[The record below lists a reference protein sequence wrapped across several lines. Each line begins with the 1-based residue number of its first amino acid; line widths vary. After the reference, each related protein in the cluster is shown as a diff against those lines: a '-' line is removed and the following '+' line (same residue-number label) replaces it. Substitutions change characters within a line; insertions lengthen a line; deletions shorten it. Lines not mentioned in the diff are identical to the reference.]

1 MTNPAHPTA
10 RPAGQSQLPLAGLT
24 VVDLTRVLSG
34 PYCTMMLADLG
45 ARVIKIEHP
54 DGGDD
59 SRQVGPFVDGESAYF
74 ASINR
79 NKESIALDLKQP
91 DDRKVLEKMLETAD
105 VLVENFRAGVMEKLG
120 YTWETL
126 HTRYPRLVFASISG
140 FGQTGPYRSRPAY
153 DMVVQAMG
161 GLMSVTGE
169 VGGNPARVGVS
180 IGDIGAGLYATIGI
194 QSALLKRA
202 ATGLGERVD
211 ISMLDCQVALLE
223 NPIARYSATGGVPK
237 PLGTR
242 HPSITPF
249 DMFATRD
256 GFIVIA
262 VGNDALFATLCAAL
276 GREEWARDPRFA
288 TVPARNEHHAVLKA
302 ALEARLADA
311 TTAEWE
317 AALEAAG
324 VPHGPLNGVPELVEN
339 PHVAARGM
347 LLDIGIGDGK
357 ALRVAGNPVKIGTTA
372 MLSGVRNPPALDQ
385 DRERLL
391 AEFGAQGGPPDQVS
405 RA

>member
-1 MTNPAHPTA
+1 M
-10 RPAGQSQLPLAGLT
+10 PLAGLT

-79 NKESIALDLKQP
+79 NKESIALDLKQA

-105 VLVENFRAGVMEKLG
+105 VLIENFRAGVMEKLG
-120 YTWETL
+120 YTWAAL
-126 HTRYPRLVFASISG
+126 HARYPRLVFASISG
-140 FGQTGPYRSRPAY
+140 FGQTGPYRNRPAY

-169 VGGNPARVGVS
+169 AGGNPARVGVS

-262 VGNDALFATLCAAL
+262 VGNDALFTTLCTAL
-276 GREEWARDPRFA
+276 GREEWARDARFA
-288 TVPARNEHHAVLKA
+288 TVPARNDHHAALKE

-317 AALEAAG
+317 ATLEAAG

-339 PHVAARGM
+339 AHVAARGM
-347 LLDIGIGDGK
+347 LLDIGIGNGK
-357 ALRVAGNPVKIGTTA
+357 ALRVAGNPVKIGTA
-372 MLSGVRNPPALDQ
+372 DALSGVRNPPALDQ
-385 DRERLL
+385 DRARLL
-391 AEFGAQGGPPDQVS
+391 AEFRV
-405 RA
+405 

>member
-1 MTNPAHPTA
+1 MTTA
-10 RPAGQSQLPLAGLT
+10 SGQLPLAGLT
-24 VVDLTRVLSG
+24 VVDLTRVLAG

-45 ARVIKIEHP
+45 ARVIKIENP
-54 DGGDD
+54 AGGDD

-79 NKESIALDLKQP
+79 NKESIALDLKNP
-91 DDRKVLEKMLETAD
+91 DDRKVLDRMLATAD

-120 YTWETL
+120 YTWEAL
-126 HTRYPRLVFASISG
+126 HARYPRLVYASISG
-140 FGQTGPYRSRPAY
+140 FGQTGPYRARPAY

-169 VGGNPARVGVS
+169 AGGNPARVGVS

-194 QSALLKRA
+194 QSALLERVQ
-202 ATGLGERVD
+202 TGLGERVD

-249 DMFATRD
+249 DMFATSD

-262 VGNDALFATLCAAL
+262 VGNDALFAKLCDAL
-276 GREEWARDPRFA
+276 GRGEWAQEERFA
-288 TVPARNEHHAVLKA
+288 TVPARNEHHVALKA
-302 ALEARLADA
+302 CLEQRLADA
-311 TTAEWE
+311 STAEWE
-317 AALEAAG
+317 AVLEAAG
-324 VPHGPLNGVPELVEN
+324 VPHGPMNSVPQLVSN
-339 PHVAARGM
+339 PHVQSRGM
-347 LLDIGIGDGK
+347 ILDIGIGDGK
-357 ALRVAGNPVKIGTTA
+357 ALQVAGNPVKIGTVEA
-372 MLSGVRNPPALDQ
+372 LSGVRNPPALDQ

-391 AEFGAQGGPPDQVS
+391 AEFCG
-405 RA
+405 

>member
-1 MTNPAHPTA
+1 MTKEC
-10 RPAGQSQLPLAGLT
+10 GQLPLAGIT
-24 VVDLTRVLSG
+24 VVDLTRVLAG

-45 ARVIKIEHP
+45 ARVIKVENP
-54 DGGDD
+54 NGGDD

-79 NKESIALDLKQP
+79 NKESIALDLKNP
-91 DDRKVLEKMLETAD
+91 ADRKVLDRMLASAD

-120 YTWETL
+120 FTWEDL
-126 HTRYPRLVFASISG
+126 HARYPRLVYASISG
-140 FGQTGPYRSRPAY
+140 FGQTGPYRNRPAY

-194 QSALLKRA
+194 QSALFKRVH
-202 ATGLGERVD
+202 TGVGERVD

-249 DMFATRD
+249 DMFATKD

-262 VGNDALFATLCAAL
+262 VGNDALFTKLCNAL
-276 GREEWARDPRFA
+276 GRSEWAQEARFA
-288 TVPARNEHHAVLKA
+288 TVPSRNEHHVALKA
-302 ALEARLADA
+302 CLESRLADA
-311 TTAEWE
+311 TTSEWE
-317 AALEAAG
+317 TVLEAAG
-324 VPHGPLNGVPELVEN
+324 VPHGPMNSVPQLVSN
-339 PHVAARGM
+339 PHVQARGM
-347 LLDIGIGDGK
+347 ILDIGIGDGK
-357 ALRVAGNPVKIGTTA
+357 ALQIAGNPVKIGA
-372 MLSGVRNPPALDQ
+372 AAVLSGVRNPPALDQ

-391 AEFGAQGGPPDQVS
+391 AEFAG
-405 RA
+405 

>member
-1 MTNPAHPTA
+1 MTKEC
-10 RPAGQSQLPLAGLT
+10 GQLPLAGIT
-24 VVDLTRVLSG
+24 VVDLTRVLAG

-45 ARVIKIEHP
+45 ARVIKIENP

-79 NKESIALDLKQP
+79 NKESIALDLKKP
-91 DDRKVLEKMLETAD
+91 ADRKVLDRMLATAD

-120 YTWETL
+120 FTWEDL
-126 HTRYPRLVFASISG
+126 HARYPRLVYASISG
-140 FGQTGPYRSRPAY
+140 FGQTGPYRNRPAY

-194 QSALLKRA
+194 QSALLKRLH
-202 ATGLGERVD
+202 TGLGERVD

-223 NPIARYSATGGVPK
+223 NPIARYSATGSVPK

-249 DMFATRD
+249 DMFATKD

-262 VGNDALFATLCAAL
+262 VGNDALFTKLCNAL
-276 GREEWARDPRFA
+276 GRSEWAQETRFA
-288 TVPARNEHHAVLKA
+288 TVPSRNEHHVALKA
-302 ALEARLADA
+302 CLESRLADA
-311 TTAEWE
+311 TTSEWE
-317 AALEAAG
+317 TLLEAAG
-324 VPHGPLNGVPELVEN
+324 VPHGPMNSVPQLVSN
-339 PHVAARGM
+339 PHVQARGM
-347 LLDIGIGDGK
+347 ILDIGIGDGK
-357 ALRVAGNPVKIGTTA
+357 ALQIAGNPVKIGA
-372 MLSGVRNPPALDQ
+372 ASVLSGVRNPPALDQ

-391 AEFGAQGGPPDQVS
+391 AEFAG
-405 RA
+405 

>member
-1 MTNPAHPTA
+1 M
-10 RPAGQSQLPLAGLT
+10 
-24 VVDLTRVLSG
+24 VDLTRVLSG

-79 NKESIALDLKQP
+79 NKESIALDLKQA

-105 VLVENFRAGVMEKLG
+105 VLIENFRAGVMEKLG
-120 YTWETL
+120 YTWAAL
-126 HTRYPRLVFASISG
+126 HARYPRLVFASISG
-140 FGQTGPYRSRPAY
+140 FGQTGPYRNRPAY

-169 VGGNPARVGVS
+169 AGGNPARVGVS

-262 VGNDALFATLCAAL
+262 VGNDALFTTLCTAL
-276 GREEWARDPRFA
+276 GREEWARDARFA
-288 TVPARNEHHAVLKA
+288 TVPARNDHHAALKE

-317 AALEAAG
+317 ATLEAAG

-339 PHVAARGM
+339 AHVAARGM
-347 LLDIGIGDGK
+347 LLDIGIGNGK
-357 ALRVAGNPVKIGTTA
+357 ALRVAGNPVKIGTA
-372 MLSGVRNPPALDQ
+372 DALSGVRNPPALDQ
-385 DRERLL
+385 DRARLL
-391 AEFGAQGGPPDQVS
+391 AEFRV
-405 RA
+405 

>member
-1 MTNPAHPTA
+1 MSKECA
-10 RPAGQSQLPLAGLT
+10 QLPLAGIT

-34 PYCTMMLADLG
+34 PYCTMMLADMG
-45 ARVIKIEHP
+45 ARVIKIENP
-54 DGGDD
+54 AGGDD

-79 NKESIALDLKQP
+79 NKESIALDLK
-91 DDRKVLEKMLETAD
+91 DAGDRQVLERMLATAD

-120 YTWETL
+120 FTWEDL
-126 HTRYPRLVFASISG
+126 HARYPRLVYASISG
-140 FGQTGPYRSRPAY
+140 FGQTGPYRARPAY

-169 VGGNPARVGVS
+169 LGGNPARVGVS

-194 QSALLKRA
+194 QSALLRRA
-202 ATGLGERVD
+202 QTGLGERVD
-211 ISMLDCQVALLE
+211 IAMLDCQVALLE
-223 NPIARYSATGGVPK
+223 NPIARYSATGGVPQ

-262 VGNDALFATLCAAL
+262 VGNDALFGKLCVAL
-276 GREEWARDPRFA
+276 GRSEWAQEERFA
-288 TVPARNEHHAVLKA
+288 TVPARNEHHAALKTC
-302 ALEARLADA
+302 LESRLADA

-317 AALEAAG
+317 AILEAAG
-324 VPHGPLNGVPELVEN
+324 VPHGPMNTVPQLVSN
-339 PHVAARGM
+339 PHVRARGM
-347 LLDIGIGDGK
+347 ILEIGIGDGK
-357 ALRVAGNPVKIGTTA
+357 SLQVAGNPVKFGSTEA
-372 MLSGVRNPPALDQ
+372 LSGVRNPPVLDQ

-391 AEFGAQGGPPDQVS
+391 AEFGG
-405 RA
+405 

>member
-1 MTNPAHPTA
+1 MM
-10 RPAGQSQLPLAGLT
+10 REDGRLPLAGIT

-34 PYCTMMLADLG
+34 PYCTMMLADMG
-45 ARVIKIEHP
+45 ARVIKIENP
-54 DGGDD
+54 GGGDD

-79 NKESIALDLKQP
+79 NKESIALDLKNAG
-91 DDRKVLEKMLETAD
+91 DRKVLERMLATAD

-120 YTWETL
+120 FTWEDL
-126 HTRYPRLVFASISG
+126 HARYPRLVYASISG
-140 FGQTGPYRSRPAY
+140 FGQTGPYRTRPAY

-169 VGGNPARVGVS
+169 AGGNPARVGVS

-194 QSALLKRA
+194 QSALLKRVQ
-202 ATGLGERVD
+202 TGLGERVD

-223 NPIARYSATGGVPK
+223 NPIARYSATGGVPQ

-256 GFIVIA
+256 GFVVIA
-262 VGNDALFATLCAAL
+262 VGNDALFGKLCDAL
-276 GREEWARDPRFA
+276 GHGEWAREERFA
-288 TVPARNEHHAVLKA
+288 TVPARNEHHVALKA
-302 ALEARLADA
+302 LLESRLKDA

-317 AALEAAG
+317 AILEAAG
-324 VPHGPLNGVPELVEN
+324 VPHGPMNSVPQLVDN
-339 PHVAARGM
+339 PHVRARGM
-347 LLDIGIGDGK
+347 ILEIGIGEGK
-357 ALRVAGNPVKIGTTA
+357 ALQVAGNPVKFGKA
-372 MLSGVRNPPALDQ
+372 EALSGVRNPPALDQ

-391 AEFGAQGGPPDQVS
+391 AEFGG
-405 RA
+405 

>member
-1 MTNPAHPTA
+1 MMTES
-10 RPAGQSQLPLAGLT
+10 SQLPLAGII
-24 VVDLTRVLSG
+24 VVDLTRVLAG

-45 ARVIKIEHP
+45 ARVIKIENP

-59 SRQVGPFVDGESAYF
+59 SRHVGPFVDGESAYF

-79 NKESIALDLKQP
+79 NKESIALDLKNP
-91 DDRKVLEKMLETAD
+91 EDRKVLEKMLETAD

-120 YTWETL
+120 YTWEGL
-126 HTRYPRLVFASISG
+126 HARYPELVYASISG
-140 FGQTGPYRSRPAY
+140 FGQTGPYRNRPAY

-194 QSALLKRA
+194 QSALLKRVH
-202 ATGLGERVD
+202 TGLGERVD

-223 NPIARYSATGGVPK
+223 NPIARYSATGTVPK

-249 DMFATRD
+249 DMFATQD
-256 GFIVIA
+256 GYIVVA
-262 VGNDALFATLCAAL
+262 VGNDTLFAKLCDAL
-276 GREEWARDPRFA
+276 GHAEWAGEARFA
-288 TVPARNEHHAVLKA
+288 TVLARNEHHVELKA
-302 ALEARLADA
+302 CLEKRLADA

-317 AALEAAG
+317 AVLESAG
-324 VPHGPLNGVPELVEN
+324 VPHGPLNSVPQLMQN
-339 PHVAARGM
+339 PHVEARGM
-347 LLDIGIGDGK
+347 LIDIGIGQGK
-357 ALRVAGNPVKIGTTA
+357 PLRIAGNPVKIGGVDTLTD
-372 MLSGVRNPPALDQ
+372 VRNPPSLDQ
-385 DRERLL
+385 DRDRLL
-391 AEFGAQGGPPDQVS
+391 AEFKL
-405 RA
+405 

>member
-1 MTNPAHPTA
+1 MSKECA
-10 RPAGQSQLPLAGLT
+10 QLPLAGIT

-34 PYCTMMLADLG
+34 PYCTMMLADMG
-45 ARVIKIEHP
+45 ARVIKIENP
-54 DGGDD
+54 AGGDD

-79 NKESIALDLKQP
+79 NKESIALDLK
-91 DDRKVLEKMLETAD
+91 DAGDRQVLERMLATAD

-120 YTWETL
+120 FTWEDL
-126 HTRYPRLVFASISG
+126 HARYPRLVYASISG
-140 FGQTGPYRSRPAY
+140 FGQTGPYRARPAY

-194 QSALLKRA
+194 QSALLRRVQS
-202 ATGLGERVD
+202 GLGERVD
-211 ISMLDCQVALLE
+211 IAMLDCQVALLE
-223 NPIARYSATGGVPK
+223 NPIARYSATGGVPQ

-262 VGNDALFATLCAAL
+262 VGNDALFGKLCDAL
-276 GREEWARDPRFA
+276 GRSEWAQEERFA
-288 TVPARNEHHAVLKA
+288 TVPARNEHHVALKA
-302 ALEARLADA
+302 CLESRLADA

-317 AALEAAG
+317 AILEAAG
-324 VPHGPLNGVPELVEN
+324 VPHGPMNTVPQLVSN
-339 PHVAARGM
+339 PHVRARGM
-347 LLDIGIGDGK
+347 ILEIGIGDGK
-357 ALRVAGNPVKIGTTA
+357 SLQVAGNPVKFGSTEA
-372 MLSGVRNPPALDQ
+372 LSGVRNPPVLDQ
-385 DRERLL
+385 HRERLL
-391 AEFGAQGGPPDQVS
+391 AEFGG
-405 RA
+405 

>member
-1 MTNPAHPTA
+1 MTKEC
-10 RPAGQSQLPLAGLT
+10 GQLPLAGIT

-45 ARVIKIEHP
+45 ARVIKVENP

-79 NKESIALDLKQP
+79 NKESIALDLKNP
-91 DDRKVLEKMLETAD
+91 ADRKVLDRMLATAD

-120 YTWETL
+120 FTWEDL
-126 HTRYPRLVFASISG
+126 HARYPRLVYASISG
-140 FGQTGPYRSRPAY
+140 FGQTGPYRNRPAY

-194 QSALLKRA
+194 QSALFKRVH
-202 ATGLGERVD
+202 TGVGERVD

-249 DMFATRD
+249 DMFATKD

-262 VGNDALFATLCAAL
+262 VGNDALFTKLCNAL
-276 GREEWARDPRFA
+276 GRSEWAQEARFA
-288 TVPARNEHHAVLKA
+288 TVPSRNEHHVALKA
-302 ALEARLADA
+302 CLESRLADA
-311 TTAEWE
+311 TTSEWE
-317 AALEAAG
+317 TVLEAAG
-324 VPHGPLNGVPELVEN
+324 VPHGPMNSVPQLVSN
-339 PHVAARGM
+339 PQVQARGM
-347 LLDIGIGDGK
+347 ILDIGIGDGK
-357 ALRVAGNPVKIGTTA
+357 ALQIAGNPVKIGA
-372 MLSGVRNPPALDQ
+372 AAVLSGVRNPPALDQ

-391 AEFGAQGGPPDQVS
+391 AEFAG
-405 RA
+405 

>member
-1 MTNPAHPTA
+1 MTTA
-10 RPAGQSQLPLAGLT
+10 SGQLPLAGMT
-24 VVDLTRVLSG
+24 VVDLTRVLAG

-45 ARVIKIEHP
+45 ARVIKIENP
-54 DGGDD
+54 AGGDD

-79 NKESIALDLKQP
+79 NKESIALDLKNP
-91 DDRKVLEKMLETAD
+91 EDRKVLDRMLAQAD

-120 YTWETL
+120 YTWEDL
-126 HTRYPRLVFASISG
+126 HARFPRLVYASISG
-140 FGQTGPYRSRPAY
+140 FGQTGPYRTRPAY

-169 VGGNPARVGVS
+169 AGGNPARVGVS

-194 QSALLKRA
+194 QSALLKRVH
-202 ATGLGERVD
+202 TGLGERVD

-249 DMFATRD
+249 DMFATSD

-262 VGNDALFATLCAAL
+262 VGNDALFAKLCDAL
-276 GREEWARDPRFA
+276 GRGEWAQEERFA
-288 TVPARNEHHAVLKA
+288 TVPARNEHHVALKA
-302 ALEARLADA
+302 CLEERLADA

-317 AALEAAG
+317 AVLEAAG
-324 VPHGPLNGVPELVEN
+324 VPHGPMNSVPQLVSN
-339 PHVAARGM
+339 PHVQARGM
-347 LLDIGIGDGK
+347 ILDIGIGDGK
-357 ALRVAGNPVKIGTTA
+357 ALQVAGNPVKIGTVDA
-372 MLSGVRNPPALDQ
+372 LAGVRNPPALDQ

-391 AEFGAQGGPPDQVS
+391 AEFLG
-405 RA
+405 

>member
-1 MTNPAHPTA
+1 MSMECA
-10 RPAGQSQLPLAGLT
+10 QLPLAGIT

-34 PYCTMMLADLG
+34 PYCTMMLADMG
-45 ARVIKIEHP
+45 ARVIKIENP

-79 NKESIALDLKQP
+79 NKESIALDLK
-91 DDRKVLEKMLETAD
+91 DAGDRQVLERMLATAD

-120 YTWETL
+120 FTWEDL
-126 HTRYPRLVFASISG
+126 HARYPRLVYASISG
-140 FGQTGPYRSRPAY
+140 FGQTGPYRARPAY

-169 VGGNPARVGVS
+169 AGGNPARVGVS

-194 QSALLKRA
+194 QSALLKRVQ
-202 ATGLGERVD
+202 TGLGERVD

-223 NPIARYSATGGVPK
+223 NPIARYSATGGVPQ

-249 DMFATRD
+249 DMFATQD

-262 VGNDALFATLCAAL
+262 VGNDALFGKLCDAL
-276 GREEWARDPRFA
+276 GRSEWAQEDRFA
-288 TVPARNEHHAVLKA
+288 TVPARNEHHVALKA
-302 ALEARLADA
+302 CLESRLADA

-317 AALEAAG
+317 AILEAAG
-324 VPHGPLNGVPELVEN
+324 VPHGPMNTVPQLVSN
-339 PHVAARGM
+339 PHVRARGM
-347 LLDIGIGDGK
+347 ILEIGIGDGK
-357 ALRVAGNPVKIGTTA
+357 ALQVAGNPVKFGSTEA
-372 MLSGVRNPPALDQ
+372 LSGVRNPPSLDQ
-385 DRERLL
+385 DRDRLL
-391 AEFGAQGGPPDQVS
+391 AEFGG
-405 RA
+405 

>member
-1 MTNPAHPTA
+1 MTFPQ
-10 RPAGQSQLPLAGLT
+10 GPLAGIT
-24 VVDLTRVLSG
+24 VIDLTRVLAG

-45 ARVIKIEHP
+45 ARVIKIENP

-74 ASINR
+74 ASVNR
-79 NKESIALDLKQP
+79 NKSSIALDLKNA
-91 DDRKVLEKMLETAD
+91 DDRAVLDKMLATAD

-120 YTWETL
+120 YTWDTL
-126 HTRYPRLVFASISG
+126 RSRHPRLVYASISG
-140 FGQTGPYRSRPAY
+140 FGQTGPYRNRPAY

-169 VGGNPARVGVS
+169 LGGNPARVGVS

-194 QSALLKRA
+194 QAALLQRA
-202 ATGLGERVD
+202 TTGVGERVD

-223 NPIARYSATGGVPK
+223 NPIARFSATGNVPK

-262 VGNDALFATLCAAL
+262 VGNDALFARLCTAL
-276 GREEWARDPRFA
+276 DCPEWIDDPRFVS
-288 TVPARNEHHAVLKA
+288 VPARNEHHVALKSCM
-302 ALEARLADA
+302 EARLADG
-311 TTAEWE
+311 TTTDWE
-317 AALEAAG
+317 VILGTAG
-324 VPHGPLNGVPELVEN
+324 VPHGPLNGVPQIMDN
-339 PHVAARGM
+339 PHVASRNM
-347 LLDIGIGDGK
+347 LLDVGIGAGK
-357 ALRVAGNPVKIGTTA
+357 TLRVSGNPVKIGDKWDA
-372 MLSGVRNPPALDQ
+372 GAFRRAPSLDQ
-385 DRERLL
+385 DRHPLL
-391 AEFGAQGGPPDQVS
+391 DEFTGHEMRS
-405 RA
+405 

>member
-1 MTNPAHPTA
+1 MTES
-10 RPAGQSQLPLAGLT
+10 GQLPLAGIT
-24 VVDLTRVLSG
+24 VVDLTRVLAG

-45 ARVIKIEHP
+45 ARVIKIENP

-59 SRQVGPFVDGESAYF
+59 SRHVGPFVDGESAYF

-79 NKESIALDLKQP
+79 NKESIALDLKNP
-91 DDRKVLEKMLETAD
+91 EDRKVLEKMLEAAD

-120 YTWETL
+120 YTWEGL
-126 HTRYPRLVFASISG
+126 HARYPGLVYASISG
-140 FGQTGPYRSRPAY
+140 FGQTGPYRNRPAY

-194 QSALLKRA
+194 QSALLKRVH
-202 ATGLGERVD
+202 TGLGERVD

-223 NPIARYSATGGVPK
+223 NPIARYSATGTVPK

-249 DMFATRD
+249 DMFATQD
-256 GFIVIA
+256 GFIVVA
-262 VGNDALFATLCAAL
+262 VGNDTLFARLCDAL
-276 GREEWARDPRFA
+276 GHAEWAGEARFA
-288 TVPARNEHHAVLKA
+288 TVPARNEHHVELKA
-302 ALEARLADA
+302 CLEQRLADA

-317 AALEAAG
+317 AVLESAG
-324 VPHGPLNGVPELVEN
+324 IPHGPLNSVPQLMQN
-339 PHVAARGM
+339 PHVEARGM
-347 LLDIGIGDGK
+347 LIDIGIGQGK
-357 ALRVAGNPVKIGTTA
+357 PLKIAGNPVKIGGVDTLTN
-372 MLSGVRNPPALDQ
+372 VRNPPSLDQ
-385 DRERLL
+385 DRDRLL
-391 AEFGAQGGPPDQVS
+391 AEFKL
-405 RA
+405 

>member
-1 MTNPAHPTA
+1 MTNPAIPPSTP
-10 RPAGQSQLPLAGLT
+10 PAGQGQLPLAGLT

-79 NKESIALDLKQP
+79 NKESIALDLKQA

-105 VLVENFRAGVMEKLG
+105 VLIENFRAGVMEKLG
-120 YTWETL
+120 YTWAAL
-126 HTRYPRLVFASISG
+126 HARYPRLVFASISG
-140 FGQTGPYRSRPAY
+140 FGQTGPYRNRPAY

-169 VGGNPARVGVS
+169 AGGNPARVGVS

-262 VGNDALFATLCAAL
+262 VGNDALFTTLCTAL
-276 GREEWARDPRFA
+276 GREEWARDARFA
-288 TVPARNEHHAVLKA
+288 TVPARNDHHAALKE

-317 AALEAAG
+317 ATLEAAG
-324 VPHGPLNGVPELVEN
+324 VPHGPLNGVPELVGN

-347 LLDIGIGDGK
+347 LLDIGIGNGK
-357 ALRVAGNPVKIGTTA
+357 ALRVAGNPVKIGTA
-372 MLSGVRNPPALDQ
+372 DAPSGVRNPPALDQ
-385 DRERLL
+385 DRARLL
-391 AEFGAQGGPPDQVS
+391 AEFRV
-405 RA
+405 

>member
-1 MTNPAHPTA
+1 MTTA
-10 RPAGQSQLPLAGLT
+10 PQSLPLAGIT

-54 DGGDD
+54 EGGDD
-59 SRQVGPFVDGESAYF
+59 SRHVGPFVDGESAYF

-79 NKESIALDLKQP
+79 NKESIALDLKQA
-91 DDRKVLEKMLETAD
+91 DDRRVLERMLEGAD

-120 YTWETL
+120 YTWEAL
-126 HTRYPRLVFASISG
+126 HARYPRLVFASISG
-140 FGQTGPYRSRPAY
+140 FGQTGPYRNRPAY

-194 QSALLKRA
+194 QSALLKRV

-262 VGNDALFATLCAAL
+262 VGNDPLFVRLCEAL
-276 GREEWARDPRFA
+276 GRAEWAQEARFA
-288 TVPARNEHHAVLKA
+288 TVPARNEHHAALKTVL
-302 ALEARLADA
+302 EERLADA
-311 TTAEWE
+311 TTAQWE
-317 AALEAAG
+317 AVLEAAG

-339 PHVAARGM
+339 PHVEARGM
-347 LLDIGIGDGK
+347 LLDIAIGDGK
-357 ALRVAGNPVKIGTTA
+357 ALRVAGNPVKIGTA
-372 MLSGVRNPPALDQ
+372 DGLSGVRNPPALDQ
-385 DRERLL
+385 DRARLL
-391 AEFGAQGGPPDQVS
+391 AEFAT
-405 RA
+405 